1 VIAARLSSDEP
12 SSESAQTIPA
22 PPRYS
27 EHRRSSSRMS
37 SSGWPGQPPSR
48 SVDSA
53 SATIARIAAR
63 APAGSHSRSASG
75 SRSSARHSIRLHIIQ
90 RNREIA
96 LRSRVVSGGEL
107 ARYVIRMPR
116 SLGRIDCPSAQACN
130 DSRRRQQT
138 ELVVQPKRL
147 RRQTRSSGELADAHL
162 IHVLVSSS
170 RRDIADP
177 VCGFPKGQSQA
188 LCRARNRRGRPLPAR
203 RPAPGPRPR
212 PRPRAGQCRARPAP
226 RGRPAGTQSG
236 EVVLVMGI
244 PGAGK
249 SLPLTR

>member
-96 LRSRVVSGGEL
+96 LRSPGGVGRRARQVRDPHAEVARPDRLPLGPGVQRL
-107 ARYVIRMPR
+107 AAAPADRARRTAEAPSATDEIFWRTRRCSSHPRAGFLVEEGHCRSSVRLPQGSKSSAVPSSESSWSPTPR
-116 SLGRIDCPSAQACN
+116 SEARAGPAASAAAACWPVSRTAGSPGPAGR
-130 DSRRRQQT
+130 
-138 ELVVQPKRL
+138 
-147 RRQTRSSGELADAHL
+147 DAE
-162 IHVLVSSS
+162 
-170 RRDIADP
+170 
-177 VCGFPKGQSQA
+177 
-188 LCRARNRRGRPLPAR
+188 RRGRSR
-203 RPAPGPRPR
+203 DGHSR
-212 PRPRAGQCRARPAP
+212 CR
-226 RGRPAGTQSG
+226 
-236 EVVLVMGI
+236 
-244 PGAGK
+244 
-249 SLPLTR
+249 